1 MLRVMALDILRQS
14 MNDEGQLGGQS
25 DVVSI
30 FKRFVRGITGTISIP
45 PHTNKMNDN
54 IQRQT
59 SSTVVVLQFY
69 NRSSTSNTF
78 PYITSMRIKSQ
89 GDHIT

>member
-30 FKRFVRGITGTISIP
+30 FRCFVRGITGTISIP
-45 PHTNKMNDN
+45 PTYK
-54 IQRQT
+54 
-59 SSTVVVLQFY
+59 
-69 NRSSTSNTF
+69 
-78 PYITSMRIKSQ
+78 
-89 GDHIT
+89 